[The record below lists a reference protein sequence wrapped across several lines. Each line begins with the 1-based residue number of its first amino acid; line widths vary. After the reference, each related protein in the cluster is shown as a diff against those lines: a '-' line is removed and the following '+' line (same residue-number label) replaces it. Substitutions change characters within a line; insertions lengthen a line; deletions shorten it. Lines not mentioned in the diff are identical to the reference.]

1 MGNRSA
7 MEANQCVG
15 RGRARQS
22 DCRRGGTVA
31 GALERRAA
39 SAGGG
44 AALGLAPGA
53 AWFRRGT
60 RRRLGAPSSGSAASL
75 GSLAACGGTRSPGPG
90 NSTQALFQTPSPDH
104 APLLQPLLFAVPS
117 PFYQASLFESPG
129 PSQTS
134 EDPSLSVHPPVQYP
148 PFS

>member
-1 MGNRSA
+1 M
-7 MEANQCVG
+7 
-15 RGRARQS
+15 
-22 DCRRGGTVA
+22 A

-90 NSTQALFQTPSPDH
+90 NNTQALLQTPSPDH
-104 APLLQPLLFAVPS
+104 APLLQLLLFSVPS
-117 PFYQASLFESPG
+117 PFYLP
-129 PSQTS
+129 PNPR
-134 EDPSLSVHPPVQYP
+134 DPPKPLKTPHFLCTPQCSTP
-148 PFS
+148 PFPRLSSKLSPSRS